1 MKKQAF
7 FRRADLLLI
16 AVIAAVCMFFF
27 LPKQMPKQSS
37 RSEPQN
43 VQAVLYS
50 GGAEI
55 RRIALSEVEEPY
67 TLTLGEDLPATIRVE
82 KGRIRYLSAGCPDG
96 LCVKSG
102 WLSRPGDTAAC
113 LPARTVIAIE
123 GIRQVG
129 GVDVQTY

>member
-55 RRIALSEVEEPY
+55 RRIALSEVEEP
-67 TLTLGEDLPATIRVE
+67 
-82 KGRIRYLSAGCPDG
+82 
-96 LCVKSG
+96 
-102 WLSRPGDTAAC
+102 
-113 LPARTVIAIE
+113 
-123 GIRQVG
+123 
-129 GVDVQTY
+129 